1 MTEAALDFG
10 RRLRASAFA
19 QGIVFK
25 SCRLL
30 HLAVNAIG
38 TAKERADAAP

>member
-10 RRLRASAFA
+10 RRLRASAFE
-19 QGIVFK
+19 QGIVSE

-30 HLAVNAIG
+30 HLAVNAID

>member
-1 MTEAALDFG
+1 MTEAARDFG

-19 QGIVFK
+19 HGELSE

-38 TAKERADAAP
+38 TAKEHADAAP